1 MITTIVLIKTKHS
14 KINEVGE
21 KISAIKGV
29 TEVYSVSGRYN
40 LLAIIRHKEMD
51 DISVIVTEKINA
63 VEGIKKTESMIA
75 YRMLSKYDLAGVFD
89 LGD

>member
-1 MITTIVLIKTKHS
+1 MITTIVLIKTKHA

-21 KISAIKGV
+21 KIAAIQGV

-40 LLAIIRHKEMD
+40 LLAIIRHKRMED
-51 DISVIVTEKINA
+51 LSVVVTEKINV

-75 YRMLSKYDLAGVFD
+75 YRMLSKHDLAEIFD